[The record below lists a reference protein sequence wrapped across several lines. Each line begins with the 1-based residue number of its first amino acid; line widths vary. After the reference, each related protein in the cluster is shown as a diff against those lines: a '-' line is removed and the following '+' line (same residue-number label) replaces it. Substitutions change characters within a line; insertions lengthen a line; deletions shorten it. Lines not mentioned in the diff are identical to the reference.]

1 MYLSPVSTGKAEFPS
16 ATASETGRIN
26 RFCQCP
32 EVKMKRFSLLLFTL
46 ALLALMLLS
55 TACEK
60 DGAIKIHN
68 RTSHNVYTS
77 ALGESYTIGGDSTL
91 TIDVS
96 TGTSSIFRPDVGK
109 WVDLVLK
116 GETYQIWDDYESAFV
131 DSTSVRVEAGKTTQV
146 YLDPNR
152 ACIKVIN
159 QSTQWIK
166 KIIVRRSTVSTAYTS
181 SYDVYLAP
189 GEQWFK
195 PQPPA
200 DNLNTYYFIVQIQ
213 FENDDLLTFGD
224 AQNVLYADDQFV
236 VIVPIQE

>member
-1 MYLSPVSTGKAEFPS
+1 MF
-16 ATASETGRIN
+16 
-26 RFCQCP
+26 
-32 EVKMKRFSLLLFTL
+32 FTL
-46 ALLALMLLS
+46 ALAVLMLL
-55 TACEK
+55 TAACEK

-68 RTSHNVYTS
+68 RTSHNVYVS
-77 ALGESYTIGGDSTL
+77 ALGSSYTVGGDSTL
-91 TIDVS
+91 SLEVS
-96 TGTSSIFRPDVGK
+96 TGTSSIFEPDVGK
-109 WVDLVLK
+109 WVELVLK

-131 DSTSVRVEAGKTTQV
+131 DSTSVWVEAGKTTSV

-166 KIIVRRSTVSTAYTS
+166 KIIIRRSTVSTAYTS

-189 GEQWFK
+189 GEQWFM

-200 DNLNTYYFIVQIQ
+200 DNLNSFYFIVQIQ

-224 AQNVLYADDQFV
+224 TSNVLYADDQFV
-236 VIVPIQE
+236 VIVPPQE